1 MNLMKKTELLLF
13 KGGDNANASGGG
25 TLGPDRIRLKGGQ
38 IAFDLNT
45 GTDRT
50 LEDIRAVMHRNTGG
64 AGMLGINVSSPTE
77 VIHVD
82 GKIKSTQGFIG
93 HGREITGLNFDYINN
108 TSDVRFG
115 QAGATKSSTTWGD
128 ITINSVV
135 AYPTLALTSNT
146 VSGYTVTASRDVT
159 NAYKAF

>member
-1 MNLMKKTELLLF
+1 
-13 KGGDNANASGGG
+13 
-25 TLGPDRIRLKGGQ
+25 
-38 IAFDLNT
+38 
-45 GTDRT
+45 
-50 LEDIRAVMHRNTGG
+50 MHRNTGG

-93 HGREITGLNFDYINN
+93 RGREITGLNFDYINN

-128 ITINSVV
+128 ITINSEV

-159 NAYKAF
+159 NAYKAFDDDPEFHKWILGDNDNITYSNGVDPGSYIGTSERIA